1 MNTAKISRAEYS
13 ALAKQFNPTQFNA
26 EEWVKIAK
34 EAGQKYMV
42 ITSKHHDGFAM
53 FKSSDP
59 YNIVDATPF
68 KRDIL
73 KELADACRK
82 NNMKLGF
89 YYSQAQDWYHPGG
102 AVSGNK
108 EWDETHK
115 GDMNKYVDSIVVPQ
129 VKEIMENYG
138 DVAVVWWD
146 TPMNITPEM
155 AQKIS
160 SVLKKYPNL
169 ITNNRLGGGV
179 GGDLETPEQFIPATG
194 FPGRNWEVCMTMN
207 GHWGYNA
214 YDDRWKST
222 TDLLQKLIDI
232 VSKGGNFLLNV
243 GPNQYGIIPEV
254 CQQNLKEIGDWLK
267 INGDA
272 IYGTQASPFP
282 YLSWGRATRKEQTIY
297 LHLFDWPKDG
307 KLIVPL
313 GNKIVK
319 AYLLADAKT
328 YLNIKSGKGN
338 SIIQVPNYAPDKV
351 ASVVAIQIV
360 GEPIVQPI
368 PSAGKNV
375 VASSSEDDAKLVKL
389 TDGSPNS
396 GWKAAK
402 GEKAAT
408 LEIDLG
414 APTSIQCLSLVEPW
428 HPWSGMT
435 QKHELQYLQGTEWK
449 TIFKGQTDGTGLT
462 KSFTPIA
469 AQKFRIILENVKE
482 APAVN
487 EIILFRAE

>member
-1 MNTAKISRAEYS
+1 
-13 ALAKQFNPTQFNA
+13 
-26 EEWVKIAK
+26 
-34 EAGQKYMV
+34 
-42 ITSKHHDGFAM
+42 
-53 FKSSDP
+53 
-59 YNIVDATPF
+59 
-68 KRDIL
+68 
-73 KELADACRK
+73 
-82 NNMKLGF
+82 
-89 YYSQAQDWYHPGG
+89 
-102 AVSGNK
+102 
-108 EWDETHK
+108 
-115 GDMNKYVDSIVVPQ
+115 
-129 VKEIMENYG
+129 
-138 DVAVVWWD
+138 
-146 TPMNITPEM
+146 
-155 AQKIS
+155 
-160 SVLKKYPNL
+160 
-169 ITNNRLGGGV
+169 
-179 GGDLETPEQFIPATG
+179 
-194 FPGRNWEVCMTMN
+194 
-207 GHWGYNA
+207 
-214 YDDRWKST
+214 
-222 TDLLQKLIDI
+222 
-232 VSKGGNFLLNV
+232 
-243 GPNQYGIIPEV
+243 V